1 MNHTSSNCTAEA
13 RTRTTR
19 HLGCFSSFASNLS
32 ERDTNRDGNLTRK
45 PKTRRVPD
53 PMSAGTGEDFDPR
66 VQPAPGPMFRGC
78 GNVFLF

>member
-1 MNHTSSNCTAEA
+1 MNHTSSSCTAEA

-19 HLGCFSSFASNLS
+19 HLGCFSSL
-32 ERDTNRDGNLTRK
+32 RDTNRDDNLTRK